1 MGREEKEQRHDLGLP
16 KRKTQAQNMQYN
28 LWDPSQTDRQTY
40 EHVCA
45 ESHTVTK
52 VFGATLERSG

>member
-28 LWDPSQTDRQTY
+28 LWDPSQTDRRHMSMCVQ
-40 EHVCA
+40 
-45 ESHTVTK
+45 SHTP
-52 VFGATLERSG
+52 